1 MHKNIFFKYNDIY
14 NVAKEH
20 GKSSINLINAA
31 LFQGDSDR
39 RHNKGNTILLLIA
52 LKYLKP
58 YVVQLVTTLAG
69 SDKNCNRLPR
79 IITHLNPPPPLT
91 EIFQIITSL
100 EQSPPTLSPSFGF
113 FWQIKNQQLG

>member
-39 RHNKGNTILLLIA
+39 RHNKGKTILLLIA

-69 SDKNCNRLPR
+69 SDKNCNCLPR
-79 IITHLNPPPPLT
+79 IITHLTLPPPLDGN
-91 EIFQIITSL
+91 ISNNHL
-100 EQSPPTLSPSFGF
+100 P
-113 FWQIKNQQLG
+113 

>member
-1 MHKNIFFKYNDIY
+1 MERSKI
-14 NVAKEH
+14 
-20 GKSSINLINAA
+20 SINLINAA

-69 SDKNCNRLPR
+69 SDKNFNRFPR
-79 IITHLNPPPPLT
+79 IITPL
-91 EIFQIITSL
+91 
-100 EQSPPTLSPSFGF
+100 
-113 FWQIKNQQLG
+113 